1 MSLRLVSD
9 GPARVSAGGF
19 VGICYLC
26 RLTAGL
32 TQLFCRVLR
41 KSAEKAQKEAPE
53 EVAEL
58 LRRVIGIH
66 F

>member
-1 MSLRLVSD
+1 MGQQGVSD

-26 RLTAGL
+26 RLIAGL
-32 TQLFCRVLR
+32 APFFCRVLR

-58 LRRVIGIH
+58 LRRVVGIH